1 MIKYLPRQMEALEAL
16 ANDCPAEVVLFG
28 GAAGGS
34 KSFTACAWQIMRRVK
49 YPGTRGLL
57 GRSKLDTLKKTT
69 LRTFFEVAQLMGLK
83 SGKHYTFN
91 GQSNIITFWNGSELI
106 LKDLFA
112 YPSDPNFDSL
122 GGLEISDAIIEEV
135 AQVTKKAVDIVRSRM
150 RYKLKEYNLAPKLL
164 MTCNPTKGWLY
175 NDIYDPWRNG
185 ALNPRYRF
193 IPALPGDNPHLP
205 ESYLDILRTMNEVDR
220 KRLME
225 GDWDF
230 DESIDQLFNYTDLLR
245 CFQIGKLEGEYFITG
260 DIARLGKDRT
270 VIGLWRGFE
279 LIEIKE
285 LRKSKITETVAVIK
299 SMISAKGVKLGN
311 VILDEDGI
319 GGGAVDLVACRGFQ
333 NGSRAKH
340 PETYTNL
347 KAECYF
353 KLAELIE
360 KGKVSFPENYRD
372 TIVKELDMI
381 RRRRPEADGKLSVTS
396 KEELNRMH
404 GISPDFGDMIMMRC
418 YFELYPNYGRYAY
431 A

>member
-1 MIKYLPRQMEALEAL
+1 MIEYLPRQREALEAL

-69 LRTFFEVAQLMGLK
+69 LRTFFEVAQLMGFK

-185 ALNPRYRF
+185 SLNPRYRF

-245 CFQIGKLEGEYFITG
+245 CFQIGPLDGEYFITG

-299 SMISAKGVKLGN
+299 AMISAKGVKLGN

-340 PETYTNL
+340 PETYANL

-360 KGKVSFPENYRD
+360 RGKISLPEKHKD
-372 TIVKELDMI
+372 TLVKELDMI
-381 RRRRPEADGKLSVTS
+381 RRRRPESDGKLTVTS

-404 GISPDFGDMIMMRC
+404 GISPDFADMVMMRC
-418 YFELYPNYGRYAY
+418 YFELFPNYGRYAY

>member
-34 KSFTACAWQIMRRVK
+34 KSFTACAWQIMRRIK

-69 LRTFFEVAQLMGLK
+69 LRTFFEVAQMMNLE
-83 SGKHYTFN
+83 SGKHYKFN
-91 GQSNIITFWNGSELI
+91 GQSNIITFYNGSELI

-150 RYKLKEYNLAPKLL
+150 RFKLKEYNLKPKLL

-185 ALNPRYRF
+185 TLNDRYRF

-205 ESYLDILRTMNEVDR
+205 DSYLDILRTMNEVDR

-230 DESIDQLFNYTDLLR
+230 DESADQLFNYENLLR
-245 CFQIGKLEGEYFITG
+245 CFRDEVTEGEYFITA

-270 VIGLWRGFE
+270 VIGLWKG
-279 LIEIKE
+279 LTLLEIKE
-285 LRKSKITETVAVIK
+285 LRKSKVTESVAAIK
-299 SMISAKGVKLGN
+299 TFIQAKGVKLGN

-319 GGGAVDLVACRGFQ
+319 GGGAVDMLSCRGFQ

-340 PETYTNL
+340 PESYVNL

-353 KLAELIE
+353 KLAELVE
-360 KGKVSFPENYRD
+360 KNKLILPKAHRD
-372 TIVKELDMI
+372 TLVKELDMI
-381 RRRRPEADGKLSVTS
+381 RRRRPESDGKLAVSS
-396 KEELNRMH
+396 KEELSRMH
-404 GISPDFGDMIMMRC
+404 GISPDFADMVMMRA
-418 YFELYPNYGRYAY
+418 YFELFPNYGRYSY

>member
-1 MIKYLPRQMEALEAL
+1 
-16 ANDCPAEVVLFG
+16 
-28 GAAGGS
+28 
-34 KSFTACAWQIMRRVK
+34 
-49 YPGTRGLL
+49 
-57 GRSKLDTLKKTT
+57 
-69 LRTFFEVAQLMGLK
+69 
-83 SGKHYTFN
+83 
-91 GQSNIITFWNGSELI
+91 
-106 LKDLFA
+106 
-112 YPSDPNFDSL
+112 
-122 GGLEISDAIIEEV
+122 
-135 AQVTKKAVDIVRSRM
+135 
-150 RYKLKEYNLAPKLL
+150 
-164 MTCNPTKGWLY
+164 
-175 NDIYDPWRNG
+175 
-185 ALNPRYRF
+185 
-193 IPALPGDNPHLP
+193 
-205 ESYLDILRTMNEVDR
+205 
-220 KRLME
+220 
-225 GDWDF
+225 
-230 DESIDQLFNYTDLLR
+230 LR
-245 CFQIGKLEGEYFITG
+245 CFHIGKLEGEYFITG

-299 SMISAKGVKLGN
+299 AMISAKGVKLGN

-360 KGKVSFPENYRD
+360 KGKVSFPENHRD

-404 GISPDFGDMIMMRC
+404 GISPDFADMIMMRC